1 MALEVDEGLP
11 FLEGVVIVS
20 LLPLLPTLPTLPDGD
35 GVGERGDGVP
45 VILKKENTTV
55 FFVKNSCPRLLWLS
69 PTVHS
74 TFFKADNVGNGSKCL
89 STKGVLLIEWKKKK
103 TIPGTAGDDCRCPLR
118 EGIRWVHEKNGYWFK
133 PMLQALSWSEWA
145 ETNTSAAKTK
155 QKRGKEERR
164 WRGPCLSPCAFFAH
178 ICFSFPASR
187 LTEGWKRPGIHLQSN
202 VNVTRFFCCHMRTRS
217 RQIRLSFIML

>member
-55 FFVKNSCPRLLWLS
+55 FFVKNLCPRMVWLF

-74 TFFKADNVGNGSKCL
+74 TSL
-89 STKGVLLIEWKKKK
+89 RQIMS
-103 TIPGTAGDDCRCPLR
+103 GTALSACLR
-118 EGIRWVHEKNGYWFK
+118 KG
-133 PMLQALSWSEWA
+133 
-145 ETNTSAAKTK
+145 
-155 QKRGKEERR
+155 
-164 WRGPCLSPCAFFAH
+164 
-178 ICFSFPASR
+178 SF
-187 LTEGWKRPGIHLQSN
+187 L
-202 VNVTRFFCCHMRTRS
+202 
-217 RQIRLSFIML
+217 

>member
-1 MALEVDEGLP
+1 MLMFQTRILFLTEHVSLVPINLHNCWPCEWTRSIVLTIKTKYIILPLNSRMIGWDWSQVSWLYSRLFAVNTCCWVMAWIFCGIHTFTGDVMALEVDEGLP

-45 VILKKENTTV
+45 VILKKENTTA

-89 STKGVLLIEWKKKK
+89 STKGVLLIESKK
-103 TIPGTAGDDCRCPLR
+103 I
-118 EGIRWVHEKNGYWFK
+118 
-133 PMLQALSWSEWA
+133 
-145 ETNTSAAKTK
+145 
-155 QKRGKEERR
+155 
-164 WRGPCLSPCAFFAH
+164 
-178 ICFSFPASR
+178 SR
-187 LTEGWKRPGIHLQSN
+187 KGQGMT
-202 VNVTRFFCCHMRTRS
+202 VNVR
-217 RQIRLSFIML
+217 